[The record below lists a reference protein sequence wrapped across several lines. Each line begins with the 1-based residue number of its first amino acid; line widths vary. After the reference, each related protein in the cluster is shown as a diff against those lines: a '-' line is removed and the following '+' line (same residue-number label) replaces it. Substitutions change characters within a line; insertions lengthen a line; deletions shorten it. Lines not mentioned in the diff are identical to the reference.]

1 MSTDTISQSR
11 KTLLASEPLLLFA
24 AGLAALYFGRDIF
37 IPLAMALTL
46 SFLLTPAVMRLER
59 MHLRRGPSVILVV
72 VAAFGVLTVIG
83 WVVSAQM
90 LSVVNEL
97 PNYRDNIE
105 SKINAIHVPTGGPLA
120 RAVTSIKGLSD
131 DLSRLVVPGP
141 PPPAVEPKP
150 VEPSQF
156 RHMTRE
162 GLERQ
167 ILKMEAEAQSKNP
180 ITPTPVQVVQ
190 PHESLPAYLG
200 SLLLPVVK
208 PLGIFAIVV
217 VFTVYMLFK
226 REDLRN
232 RVLLLAGEGQIN
244 VMTQA
249 LNDAG
254 QRISTYLVMN
264 VLVNAMYGA
273 VFGFCLYLLHVPNA
287 TLWGV
292 LIGLLRLV
300 PYFGIMVAGTATVI
314 YTLAVFPG
322 WWHSLF
328 VVLLFVTMEALVSNF
343 LEPWL
348 YGTHTGV
355 SPLALLVTALIWT
368 MLWGWAGLILSTP
381 LTVCLIVVGRYLPQ
395 LRFLYILLGEEAE
408 LAPEAAFYE
417 RLLAMD
423 HGSARKIA
431 ERYLD
436 GRTLVELYDAV
447 LLPAL
452 ILAEQDRNKGNL
464 DTVRSTYLYQSITE
478 VMAEHGD
485 SRNVWPESLRVQAQR
500 ASERKGCPIVCVA
513 AHDEAD
519 ELAAMMVA
527 QLLERAGRHT
537 MVLSSSALTP
547 EILGRLGQ
555 DGDTSA
561 LLSALPPF
569 AFAHARGLC
578 QQIREHL
585 PKNRLVVALWGTDGD
600 PEEIRS
606 RFGKSRPTAIAT
618 NLQQVLTQLLECR
631 APRTT
636 EALAA
641 NAAEP
646 AAAG

>member
-1 MSTDTISQSR
+1 MAAETISSTR
-11 KTLLASEPLLLFA
+11 KSLLASEPLLVFVV
-24 AGLAALYFGRDIF
+24 GVVALYFGRDIF

-59 MHLRRGPSVILVV
+59 IHLGRGPSVLLVV
-72 VAAFGVLTVIG
+72 VAAFGILTVIG
-83 WVVSAQM
+83 WVVSVQM
-90 LSVVNEL
+90 LSVVNAL
-97 PNYRDNIE
+97 PNYRNNIE
-105 SKINAIHVPTGGPLA
+105 SKINAIHVPTSGPLA
-120 RAVTSIKGLSD
+120 RAVTSIKTLSD
-131 DLSRLVVPGP
+131 DITGAVPTPTP
-141 PPPAVEPKP
+141 PPQQAEP
-150 VEPSQF
+150 PSF
-156 RHMTRE
+156 RHMTRSD
-162 GLERQ
+162 LEKE
-167 ILKMEAEAQSKNP
+167 ILRLEVQSQAKGNAG
-180 ITPTPVQVVQ
+180 PTPVQVVT
-190 PHESLPAYLG
+190 PHQSMPAYLG
-200 SLLLPVVK
+200 SLLVPVVK

-254 QRISTYLVMN
+254 KRISTYLGMN
-264 VLVNAMYGA
+264 VMVNTMYGV
-273 VFGFCLYLLHVPNA
+273 VFGVGLYLLHVPNA

-300 PYFGIMVAGTATVI
+300 PYFGMLVAGSATII
-314 YTLAVFPG
+314 YSLAVFPG
-322 WWHSLF
+322 WWHTLF
-328 VVLLFVTMEALVSNF
+328 VALLFLTIEWVVSNF
-343 LEPWL
+343 VEPWL

-368 MLWGWAGLILSTP
+368 LLWGWAGLILSTP

-395 LRFLYILLGEEAE
+395 LRFLYVLLGEEAE

-423 HGSARKIA
+423 HASARKIA
-431 ERYLD
+431 GRYLE

-452 ILAEQDRNKGNL
+452 MLAEQDKNKGNL
-464 DTVRSTYLYQSITE
+464 DPVRTTYLYQSITE

-485 SRNVWPESLRVQAQR
+485 SKDVWPEKLRKAAQR
-500 ASERKGCPIVCVA
+500 AGQYKGCPIVCVA

-537 MVLSSSALTP
+537 MVLAASALTD
-547 EILGRLGQ
+547 EILERLGQ
-555 DGDTSA
+555 DGDTAA

-578 QQIREHL
+578 QQIREHM
-585 PKNRLVVALWGTDGD
+585 PKNRLVVGLWCAEGD
-600 PEEIRS
+600 LDDLRS
-606 RFGKSRPTAIAT
+606 RFGKSRPTAIVV
-618 NLQQVLTQLLECR
+618 NLQQALLQLLECR
-631 APRTT
+631 TPRSVDVLQ
-636 EALAA
+636 AVRS
-641 NAAEP
+641 EP
-646 AAAG
+646 ATAG

>member
-1 MSTDTISQSR
+1 MAAETISTTR
-11 KTLLASEPLLLFA
+11 KSLLASEPLLLFVV
-24 AGLAALYFGRDIF
+24 GVTALYFGRDIF

-59 MHLRRGPSVILVV
+59 MHLRRGPSVVLV
-72 VAAFGVLTVIG
+72 VAAAFAILTVIG
-83 WVVSAQM
+83 WVVSMQM
-90 LSVVNEL
+90 LSVVSAL
-97 PNYRDNIE
+97 PNYRTNIE
-105 SKINAIHVPTGGPLA
+105 SKINAIHVPTSGPLA
-120 RAVTSIKGLSD
+120 RAVTSIKTLSD
-131 DLSRLVVPGP
+131 DITGAVTTP
-141 PPPAVEPKP
+141 PPQQQQAEP
-150 VEPSQF
+150 PSF
-156 RHMTRE
+156 RHMSRSD
-162 GLERQ
+162 LEKE
-167 ILKMEAEAQSKNP
+167 ILRLNVQAQAKGNSGP
-180 ITPTPVQVVQ
+180 MPVQVISQ
-190 PHESLPAYLG
+190 HQSLPAYLG

-217 VFTVYMLFK
+217 VFTVYMLLK

-232 RVLLLAGEGQIN
+232 RVLLLAGEGQLN

-254 QRISTYLVMN
+254 KRISTYLGMN
-264 VLVNAMYGA
+264 VLVNTMYGV
-273 VFGFCLYLLHVPNA
+273 VFGVGLYLLHVPNA

-300 PYFGIMVAGTATVI
+300 PYFGMLVAGTATVV
-314 YTLAVFPG
+314 YSLAVFPG
-322 WWHSLF
+322 WWHTLF
-328 VVLLFVTMEALVSNF
+328 VVLLFLTIEWVVSNF
-343 LEPWL
+343 VEPWL

-368 MLWGWAGLILSTP
+368 LLWGWAGLILSTP

-395 LRFLYILLGEEAE
+395 LRFLYVLLGEEAE

-423 HGSARKIA
+423 HASARKIA
-431 ERYLD
+431 GRFLE

-452 ILAEQDRNKGNL
+452 MLAEQDKNKGNL
-464 DTVRSTYLYQSITE
+464 DPVRATYLYQSITE

-485 SRNVWPESLRVQAQR
+485 TQAVWPESLRKPAQR
-500 ASERKGCPIVCVA
+500 AAQYKGCPIVCVA

-537 MVLSSSALTP
+537 MVLAASALTG
-547 EILGRLGQ
+547 EILERLGK
-555 DGDTSA
+555 DGDTST

-578 QQIREHL
+578 QQIREQM
-585 PKNRLVVALWGTDGD
+585 PKNRLVVGLWCAEGD
-600 PEEIRS
+600 PDDMRS
-606 RFGKSRPTAIAT
+606 RFGKSRPTAIVV
-618 NLQQVLTQLLECR
+618 NLQQALLHLLECR
-631 APRTT
+631 KPRSVDVLQAP
-636 EALAA
+636 EG
-641 NAAEP
+641 EP
-646 AAAG
+646 ATAG